1 MNIIRLTLLMTQ
13 AVLLL
18 FQLLPITAYLFVS
31 SVILA
36 LQFIIVIVEMKSQI
50 INEIND

>member
-1 MNIIRLTLLMTQ
+1 MIQ

-18 FQLLPITAYLFVS
+18 FQLLPIKVYLFVS

-36 LQFIIVIVEMKSQI
+36 LQFIIVILEIKSEI
-50 INEIND
+50 INEENN